1 MKIAKLT
8 VRFIISEMRFIK
20 ENIYFFPLD
29 LGLFINGVQK
39 PMNWSWIF
47 SLLAS
52 KEITDVLCTLQA
64 KETVRVKVN
73 LPPDTSHMYLC
84 IYLCMIIYIVVL
96 VSVLLKTW
104 LMFT

>member
-20 ENIYFFPLD
+20 EKKYIFFPLD

-52 KEITDVLCTLQA
+52 KEITDLHYTLQA
-64 KETVRVKVN
+64 KETVRV
-73 LPPDTSHMYLC
+73 
-84 IYLCMIIYIVVL
+84 
-96 VSVLLKTW
+96 
-104 LMFT
+104 